1 MVIELLAWLL
11 NCYVVTELIVFSE
24 LCTQKTKPKKCFSQI
39 PMLSSKRVHVTWL
52 AVRIHSEVFFGEID
66 PDLLNYGPAFHKK
79 GVHIKCNDK
88 IEITEGHRRLILNIV
103 TKIRNLK
110 LKSKTA

>member
-24 LCTQKTKPKKCFSQI
+24 LCTQKTKQKKCFSQI
-39 PMLSSKRVHVTWL
+39 PMLSSKRAHMTWL

-66 PDLLNYGPAFHKK
+66 PDLLSYGLAFHKR
-79 GVHIKCNDK
+79 GFTSSLAIKIFK
-88 IEITEGHRRLILNIV
+88 PLR
-103 TKIRNLK
+103 
-110 LKSKTA
+110 